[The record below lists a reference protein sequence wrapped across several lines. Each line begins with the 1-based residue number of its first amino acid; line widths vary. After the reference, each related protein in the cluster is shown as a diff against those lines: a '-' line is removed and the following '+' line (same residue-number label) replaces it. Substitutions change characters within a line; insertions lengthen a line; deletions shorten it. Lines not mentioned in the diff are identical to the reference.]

1 MVALKNLYEIVIAN
15 VNGPLQGRIFDPLAE
30 PDDPNGLLF
39 ALTALRDALHPPPGN
54 LLPLLPVCDSS
65 FACAVCDRDIPDD
78 MLAQVEA
85 FEVVRWHLG
94 QVDERKQ
101 GELLDTDPI
110 SYLVSVSNELSNRDA
125 ERGAVE
131 KAAAAYY
138 DEYVVDGRRPRVEAL
153 RPVQLA
159 CQNAIIG
166 LASLRHDPIFD
177 GLRVEAY
184 ATCEVAHLAT
194 GEADRA
200 MAALLLCDAFQSGG
214 TMEIRFGQP
223 GRGERHIPP
232 ALLRYARVRGLTL
245 GAQDPCSISPA
256 EARELFLV
264 VTPMPDELRFRAFE
278 VFDAGQIT
286 PERLCYSLMAGIWSH
301 IELAYILATTPRA
314 PTILEGA
321 SDPQFRLARSAE
333 TEICRAALM
342 TGMLLRRLDHATE
355 AVESSTTVDLHEDWK
370 LDTNWAVRS
379 DLAAIAFSAIPGQ
392 ALPWCPSGRITHLP
406 KNREAIIVLPRGTPL
421 PSDADLL
428 GQIQAEQPEAAV
440 FLLVPADADMA
451 AFSDVPFFLCPQSL
465 DELDQAIRRKLDT
478 LKIARR

>member
-1 MVALKNLYEIVIAN
+1 
-15 VNGPLQGRIFDPLAE
+15 
-30 PDDPNGLLF
+30 
-39 ALTALRDALHPPPGN
+39 
-54 LLPLLPVCDSS
+54 
-65 FACAVCDRDIPDD
+65 
-78 MLAQVEA
+78 
-85 FEVVRWHLG
+85 
-94 QVDERKQ
+94 
-101 GELLDTDPI
+101 
-110 SYLVSVSNELSNRDA
+110 
-125 ERGAVE
+125 
-131 KAAAAYY
+131 
-138 DEYVVDGRRPRVEAL
+138 
-153 RPVQLA
+153 
-159 CQNAIIG
+159 
-166 LASLRHDPIFD
+166 
-177 GLRVEAY
+177 
-184 ATCEVAHLAT
+184 
-194 GEADRA
+194 
-200 MAALLLCDAFQSGG
+200 
-214 TMEIRFGQP
+214 
-223 GRGERHIPP
+223 
-232 ALLRYARVRGLTL
+232 
-245 GAQDPCSISPA
+245 
-256 EARELFLV
+256 
-264 VTPMPDELRFRAFE
+264 
-278 VFDAGQIT
+278 
-286 PERLCYSLMAGIWSH
+286 MAGIWSH